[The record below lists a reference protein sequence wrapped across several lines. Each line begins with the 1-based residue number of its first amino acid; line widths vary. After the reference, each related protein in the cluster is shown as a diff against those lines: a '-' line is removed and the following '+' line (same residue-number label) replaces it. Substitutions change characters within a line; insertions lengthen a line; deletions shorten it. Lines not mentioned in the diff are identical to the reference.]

1 MDRRQSRRA
10 EHRHR
15 RLHTLAKRPCRTENQ
30 LRARLTRPPVDRIP
44 LQSRLTQLYDL
55 RMSDRSLT
63 DEELQT
69 ARLSLRRPTEADIDA
84 IFAIH
89 SDPGTCLHNPSDAL
103 ARPDEAKELYQRW
116 NNQWHSCGYGYWVV
130 RRHNSA
136 LQLGF
141 CGIKPMELNGMKV
154 LNLFYRFA
162 TSAWGQGFASE
173 AATAVTSWASRHI
186 PDLPLIARVRPANAA
201 SQRVAVR
208 AGLTRA
214 EHLDGTGYDGFD
226 WIYAAKLPN

>member
-1 MDRRQSRRA
+1 
-10 EHRHR
+10 
-15 RLHTLAKRPCRTENQ
+15 
-30 LRARLTRPPVDRIP
+30 
-44 LQSRLTQLYDL
+44 
-55 RMSDRSLT
+55 MSDRSLT
-63 DEELQT
+63 AEELQT

-89 SDPGTCLHNPSDAL
+89 RDPETCLHNPSDAL
-103 ARPDEAKELYQRW
+103 ASLNEAEELYQRW
-116 NNQWHSCGYGYWVV
+116 NDQWQQCGYGYWVV
-130 RRHNSA
+130 RRHDCA

-141 CGIKPMELNGMKV
+141 CGIKPMELHGMKV

-162 TSAWGQGFASE
+162 TSAWGQGFAGD
-173 AATAVTSWASRHI
+173 AATAVTTWASQRV
-186 PDLPLIARVRPANAA
+186 PVLPLIARVRPANIA

-214 EHLDGTGYDGFD
+214 QHLDGTGYDGLD